1 MSQYSFLNIDITNE
15 YISAD
20 VYENKQYMVRI
31 MDHILHIKY
40 TELNNELYQQF
51 QQVARFHLAD
61 YDGEP
66 EPEDEPD
73 SGSNVIKWDFRK
85 KPI

>member
-1 MSQYSFLNIDITNE
+1 MVYRFSNITITNE

-20 VYENKQYMVRI
+20 VYENQQYM
-31 MDHILHIKY
+31 MHLKDHILHIKY
-40 TELNNELYQQF
+40 TELKTELYKQF

-61 YDGEP
+61 YDGES
-66 EPEDEPD
+66 ELEDESD

-85 KPI
+85 KPK